1 MSVIITLRAPGDAAK
16 LESWTAEN
24 TDHMASIIERAKEHG
39 LIAHRFYGNDDGQ
52 LLIVDEWPD
61 EGSFHAFFEDAQ
73 DQIAP
78 VMEAAGVQARPE
90 IIAWRPLESH
100 DEVGWD

>member
-1 MSVIITLRAPGDAAK
+1 MSVIITLRAPGNPAQLEQWAADN
-16 LESWTAEN
+16 S
-24 TDHMASIIERAKEHG
+24 DHMASIIERAKEHG

-61 EGSFHAFFEDAQ
+61 EDSFHAFFEGAQ
-73 DQIAP
+73 DEIAP
-78 VMEAAGVQARPE
+78 VMQAAGMEGQPE
-90 IIAWRPLESH
+90 ISAWRKLDSR